1 MAIIN
6 FKCNRCDEVFDCDVG
21 EINFELVNWR
31 PQFEREIVCPNCGK
45 LTLDD
50 VELTEFGQSQL
61 TELWWIDAERKQR
74 KK

>member
-1 MAIIN
+1 M
-6 FKCNRCDEVFDCDVG
+6 G